1 MIFHIPQTPNQNL
14 TFSHHFTPQNK
25 LSISVLTRRRDFAM
39 KRRVN
44 TLASSTAKKSRHWR
58 EEEEEDVPWRSAKLL
73 FYWRRMGV
81 FSCSQIGGL
90 NYVDAC

>member
-1 MIFHIPQTPNQNL
+1 MIFHIITESSPKQNITKTSL
-14 TFSHHFTPQNK
+14 HITSNFQK
-25 LSISVLTRRRDFAM
+25 VLTPRRDFAM

-73 FYWRRMGV
+73 F
-81 FSCSQIGGL
+81 FGGGWECFL
-90 NYVDAC
+90 AAKLGG

>member
-1 MIFHIPQTPNQNL
+1 MIFHIITESSPKQNITKTSL
-14 TFSHHFTPQNK
+14 HITSNFQK
-25 LSISVLTRRRDFAM
+25 VLTPRRDFAM

-73 FYWRRMGV
+73 FFWRRMGV

-90 NYVDAC
+90 NYVDVY